1 MIQYKEPST
10 DTRVNCSEVKDSR
23 ANLYLMKQQ
32 ILEASIGGHEQE
44 REGERG
50 PNSTGAQIGFIT
62 KLRMDYLMNFC
73 TRFTI

>member
-44 REGERG
+44 REGERERTEFHRCS
-50 PNSTGAQIGFIT
+50 NW
-62 KLRMDYLMNFC
+62 LYN
-73 TRFTI
+73 